1 MPQSKKRPP
10 NHPRGSSKAILSRF
24 HVAPSPLAA
33 IFTVMVIAVMFAL
46 GAFIMFEYRSLQVQ
60 SHGRVGSAYIDNL
73 LAPLALDHFEILGNT
88 DRNSNQAFS
97 YVAQKNPNLVMR
109 VWTLEGALLYSTLQ
123 DDSADHHEAEH
134 LKVAMQGEFVVNLET
149 SGTIDP
155 EFPLAYPYFE
165 VYAPIHDPENGMLI
179 AVGEIYLDAS
189 ELLRDRSFVER
200 ATWAAVILAALS
212 MLAMLALT
220 FSQSSRL
227 EELLAAERKMVK
239 HNDQLRRAANRAR
252 LDAAQANEQV
262 LNVVGA
268 ELHDGPIQLLGL
280 VSLMKDQ
287 HPQTEMPDGTSVRG
301 LISQVMTE
309 LRSISAGLILPEL
322 EDLDAKGVVALAVE
336 RHKALMFGDVEME
349 IVEPL
354 ANLDLPRKICLYR
367 VVCEGLS
374 NAVRHGQ
381 GRIPLVIV
389 HQTGAIL
396 DVVICGGKSQGA
408 NTTSSVTPWHLGLQ
422 GMRRRLDAF
431 GGRIDLAIAED
442 SSTLHVTLPVH
453 SPDDKSWTV

>member
-1 MPQSKKRPP
+1 MPQSKKQPP
-10 NHPRGSSKAILSRF
+10 NHPRGSPKAILGWF

-46 GAFIMFEYRSLQVQ
+46 GAFIIFEYRLLQVQ

-73 LAPLALDHFEILGNT
+73 LAPLALDHFENRGNADPT
-88 DRNSNQAFS
+88 FKQALS
-97 YVAQKNPNLVMR
+97 YVVERNPNLVMR
-109 VWTLEGALLYSTLQ
+109 VWSLEGALLYSTLQ
-123 DDSADHHEAEH
+123 DDSADHHEAED
-134 LKVAMQGEFVVNLET
+134 LQVAMQGEFVVSLET
-149 SGTIDP
+149 SGVVDP

-189 ELLRDRSFVER
+189 ELLRDRTFVER

-227 EELLAAERKMVK
+227 EALLSAERRMTK
-239 HNDQLRRAANRAR
+239 HNDRLRRTANRAR

-280 VSLMKDQ
+280 VSLMNDQ
-287 HPQTEMPDGTSVRG
+287 DPRTEMPDGTSVRG

-322 EDLDAKGVVALAVE
+322 EDLDTRSVVTLAIE
-336 RHKALMFGDVEME
+336 RHKALMFGDVETE

-354 ANLDLPRKICLYR
+354 AKLDLPRKICLYR

-381 GRIPLVIV
+381 GRIPLVSV
-389 HQTGAIL
+389 HQSGPIL
-396 DVVICGGKSQGA
+396 DIVICGGKSQGA
-408 NTTSSVTPWHLGLQ
+408 KPTSSVTPWHLGLQ

-431 GGRIDLAIAED
+431 GGRIDLDIAED
-442 SSTLHVTLPVH
+442 SSKLHVALPGP
-453 SPDDKSWTV
+453 SPDEKY